1 MTFNMIRAERVTGN
15 MVECNRHVMNRA
27 YWNSSVFKHVR
38 GYSLRKFIAS
48 CCQALRIRARQRSFD
63 NDLIGAALVRFILFV
78 QIQVFWECD
87 SG

>member
-1 MTFNMIRAERVTGN
+1 MRFNMIRAEGMTGSRVKCDRD
-15 MVECNRHVMNRA
+15 VVNRA
-27 YWNSSVFKHVR
+27 DWDASILKHVR

-48 CCQALRIRARQRSFD
+48 CCQALRIRARQRSLD
-63 NDLIGAALVRFILFV
+63 NDLIRAALVRFIMFV